1 MAKGKPI
8 SIKTKSSLRELLKRL
23 SAGKKSA
30 KKGAKGKKGRSRG
43 GGKKKKKATKRCAT
57 KGKYKKSGKSYKRGD
72 VEGEMFI
79 APKLSASARKEK
91 ARKVLPLLRVLQ
103 DFKPKSRRSIL
114 LSHLDDESCEA
125 LYEAVANVMLS
136 DRIHPTVRA
145 KLKRIL
151 NRNRE
156 PLTILSDKEADPAL
170 KKRHLTQM
178 GGGVLSLIL
187 STAIP
192 LLIDLLRPKSK

>member
-30 KKGAKGKKGRSRG
+30 KKGAKGKKGGSRG

-57 KGKYKKSGKSYKRGD
+57 KKKYKKSGKSYKRGD
-72 VEGEMFI
+72 ADGEIFI

-156 PLTILSDKEADPAL
+156 PLTVLSDKEADPAL

-192 LLIDLLRPKSK
+192 LLVDLLRPKSK

>member
-1 MAKGKPI
+1 VRRKRNIRRAARA
-8 SIKTKSSLRELLKRL
+8 IKEVTL
-23 SAGKKSA
+23 
-30 KKGAKGKKGRSRG
+30 
-43 GGKKKKKATKRCAT
+43 
-57 KGKYKKSGKSYKRGD
+57 D
-72 VEGEMFI
+72 GEIFI

-192 LLIDLLRPKSK
+192 LLVDLLRPKSK